1 MKCRRRWEY
10 EYLILN
16 KDNAKECLDKIGF
29 GEEHCKETYA
39 EDKRYGIVCDDR
51 IQYGFENYMH
61 SEIKFGYYVV
71 FNADC
76 DDMYEDVRTEEEFFE
91 EYVITHL

>member
-29 GEEHCKETYA
+29 GEEYCKETYA

-51 IQYGFENYMH
+51 
-61 SEIKFGYYVV
+61 
-71 FNADC
+71 D
-76 DDMYEDVRTEEEFFE
+76 
-91 EYVITHL
+91 